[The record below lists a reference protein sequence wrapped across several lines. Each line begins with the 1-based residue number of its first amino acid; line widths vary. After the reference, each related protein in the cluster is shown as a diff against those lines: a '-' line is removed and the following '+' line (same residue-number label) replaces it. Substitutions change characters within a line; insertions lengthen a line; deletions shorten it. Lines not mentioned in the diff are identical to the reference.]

1 MTEKDKIITEI
12 LIASITPYF
21 LDKGALWYTQNY
33 KKIKQAAQNQLWWKD
48 NVLFLDTDSQVNL
61 FALLRQVS
69 EMGYQKVQTLGAP
82 GEFSHRGGI
91 LDIFPI
97 NCPHAWRLEF
107 SGQQIFSFEFLSVN
121 ILKTEKSIKKDLA
134 NRQTQSLLSSIK
146 PGEFL
151 VHLDHGIGNFIG
163 FANQP
168 GGQISLANPTEKS
181 DDRFFVVEY
190 AKKDR
195 LYVPLALEEKLSR
208 YIGFERPIIHR
219 LGGSLWLK
227 TRKQAKEDALTLA
240 KELLDLYG
248 QRAGARGFQYPAES
262 QWQKELA
269 DDFPYVETDDQARAI
284 DDVTR
289 DMESSKPMDRLI
301 CGDVGFGKTEVALR
315 AAFKSAEAGRQVAV
329 LCPTT
334 ILANQHWHNFS
345 SRLKKFPVKIA
356 LLTRLQSKNQQKK
369 IVKEIEEGKTDIV
382 IGTHR
387 LLSKDIQFK
396 NLGLAIIDE
405 EQRFGVKQKEV
416 FNGLR
421 IGSSLPC
428 KGEGE
433 GGVDEQNLV
442 TPSFLKEGRPEL
454 SSALGGFKSP
464 LTPPYKGRN
473 ENNAIDILSLSATPI
488 PRTLHLTLAGLR
500 DVSIIN
506 TPPPGR
512 LPIKTFVQANNKK
525 IIKEAIAKELA
536 RHGQVYYLHNRVQ
549 TIGLA
554 AREIKKLAP
563 SADIAFIH
571 GHLPEKELIKIM
583 DDFETK
589 KIHVLVATTIIENGL
604 DFPNV
609 NTLIVANAVR
619 LGLAQAYQLRG
630 RIGRS
635 NQQAYAYF
643 LYNSKNL
650 TDDSAARLKALQ
662 ENETLGSGY
671 QIALRDLEIRG
682 AGNVLGREQS
692 GPVNSVG
699 LNLYMQMLNE
709 SIEDMKN
716 DFNPFVQTDEL
727 G

>member
-1 MTEKDKIITEI
+1 MTKSNKTTEI
-12 LIASITPYF
+12 LIPSITPYF
-21 LDKGALWYTQNY
+21 LERAALWYEQNY

-48 NVLFLDTDSQVNL
+48 NVIFLDKDSSINL

-97 NCPHAWRLEF
+97 NYPHAWRLEF
-107 SGQQIFSFEFLSVN
+107 SGQQISSFEFLPVD
-121 ILKTEKSIKKDLA
+121 IRRTEKAIQKDLA
-134 NRQTQSLLSSIK
+134 RRQTKSLLSSLR
-146 PGEFL
+146 PGEFI

-163 FANQP
+163 FASEP
-168 GGQISLANPTEKS
+168 GGQISLANPTENS
-181 DDRFFVVEY
+181 PDRFFVVEY

-195 LYVPLALEEKLSR
+195 LYIPLTLEEKLSR
-208 YIGFERPIIHR
+208 YVGFEKPIVHR

-227 TRKQAKEDALTLA
+227 TKKQAQEDALALA
-240 KELLDLYG
+240 KELLELYG
-248 QRAGARGFQYPAES
+248 QRAAARGFQYPAES

-269 DDFPYVETDDQARAI
+269 ADFPYVETDDQARAI
-284 DDVTR
+284 ADVAR
-289 DMESSKPMDRLI
+289 DMESPRPMDRLI

-315 AAFKSAEAGRQVAV
+315 AAFKAAEAGRQVAV

-345 SRLKKFPVKIA
+345 SRLKKFPIKIA
-356 LLTRLQSKNQQKK
+356 LLTRLQSKNQQAK
-369 IVKEIEEGKTDIV
+369 IIEELTEGKIDII

-387 LLSKDIQFK
+387 LLSKDIQFQ

-405 EQRFGVKQKEV
+405 EQRFGVKQKEI

-421 IGSSLPC
+421 RSNQTETLLFERAERVENRSS
-428 KGEGE
+428 
-433 GGVDEQNLV
+433 NLS
-442 TPSFLKEGRPEL
+442 TRPSTSSRVVRGIDHATASRDDF
-454 SSALGGFKSP
+454 SSASEKSF
-464 LTPPYKGRN
+464 YG
-473 ENNAIDILSLSATPI
+473 IDILSLSATPI

-512 LPIKTFVQANNKK
+512 LPIRTFVQPTNKK
-525 IIKEAIAKELA
+525 IVKEAIAKELA
-536 RHGQVYYLHNRVQ
+536 RNGQVYYLHNRVQ

-571 GHLPEKELIKIM
+571 GRMSEKELIKIM
-583 DDFETK
+583 DDFDAK

-630 RIGRS
+630 RVGRS

-643 LYNSKNL
+643 LYNAKNL
-650 TDDSAARLKALQ
+650 TDDSAERLKALQ
-662 ENETLGSGY
+662 ENEALGSGY
-671 QIALRDLEIRG
+671 QVALRDLEIRG

-709 SIEDMKN
+709 SIEEMKN
-716 DFNPFVQTDEL
+716 PSC
-727 G
+727 

>member
-1 MTEKDKIITEI
+1 MRDQTANNKEI
-12 LIASITPYF
+12 LIASIVPYF
-21 LDKGALWYTQNY
+21 LERDIFWYEQNY
-33 KKIKQAAQNQLWWKD
+33 KKIKQAAKNQLWWKD
-48 NVLFLDTDSQVNL
+48 NVLFLDRDSRINL
-61 FALLRQVS
+61 FALLRQIS

-97 NCPHAWRLEF
+97 NYPHAWRLEF
-107 SGQQIFSFEFLSVN
+107 SGQQISSFEFLSVD
-121 ILKTEKSIKKDLA
+121 IIRTEKAIQKDLA
-134 NRQTQSLLSSIK
+134 SRQTKSLLSSLK
-146 PGEFL
+146 PEEFI
-151 VHLDHGIGNFIG
+151 VHLDHGIGNFVG
-163 FANQP
+163 FASQP
-168 GGQISLANPTEKS
+168 GGEISLINPTEKS
-181 DDRFFVVEY
+181 NDRFFVVEY

-195 LYVPLALEEKLSR
+195 LYIPLALEEKLSR
-208 YIGFERPIIHR
+208 YVGFEKPIVHR

-227 TRKQAKEDALTLA
+227 TKKQAKEDALALA

-248 QRAGARGFQYPAES
+248 QRAAARGFQYPIGS

-269 DDFPYVETDDQARAI
+269 DDFPYIETDDQARAI
-284 DDVTR
+284 ADVAR
-289 DMESSKPMDRLI
+289 DMESPKPMDRLI

-315 AAFKSAEAGRQVAV
+315 AAFKAAESGRQVAL

-356 LLTRLQSKNQQKK
+356 LLTRLQSKTEQQK
-369 IVKEIEEGKTDIV
+369 ILQELTDGKLDIL

-387 LLSKDIQFK
+387 LLSKDIQFH

-405 EQRFGVKQKEV
+405 EQRFGVKQKE
-416 FNGLR
+416 
-421 IGSSLPC
+421 
-428 KGEGE
+428 K
-433 GGVDEQNLV
+433 
-442 TPSFLKEGRPEL
+442 
-454 SSALGGFKSP
+454 FKSW
-464 LTPPYKGRN
+464 RS
-473 ENNAIDILSLSATPI
+473 EIDILSLSATPI

-512 LPIKTFVQANNKK
+512 LPIKTFVQATNKK

-536 RHGQVYYLHNRVQ
+536 RNGQVYYLHNRVQ

-563 SADIAFIH
+563 AADIAFIH
-571 GHLPEKELIKIM
+571 GRMSEKELIKIM
-583 DDFETK
+583 DDFDTK

-650 TDDSAARLKALQ
+650 TDDSAQRLKALQ
-662 ENETLGSGY
+662 ENEALGSGY

-709 SIEDMKN
+709 SIE
-716 DFNPFVQTDEL
+716 EL
-727 G
+727 K